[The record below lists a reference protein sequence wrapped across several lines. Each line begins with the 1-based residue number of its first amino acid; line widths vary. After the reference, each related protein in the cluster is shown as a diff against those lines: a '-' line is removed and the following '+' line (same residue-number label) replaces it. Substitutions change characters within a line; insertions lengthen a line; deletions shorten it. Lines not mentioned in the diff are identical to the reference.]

1 MANEV
6 THHYLHILC
15 VILSSVVCLHLQL
28 VSEQQESRPLL
39 SPSIDDFLCETKC
52 HGAARLVTSNTA
64 VLSSTLDLLDLS
76 EPGERRNSK
85 QDKKSPLL
93 SRGDGPKNM
102 PHRKKTTDETELIQV
117 DVEQTVPCPHTPER
131 VSLDSVNIASPLEK
145 WEELNVHTERNSS
158 RKWKLER
165 RGSSKN
171 SSSELLWSI
180 DCKTQ
185 SEPPSKSSLEVN
197 TIAEAE
203 PALAFQGRL
212 SKERFGGGA
221 LLSRNQS
228 LEEEFERAK
237 EL

>member
-1 MANEV
+1 
-6 THHYLHILC
+6 
-15 VILSSVVCLHLQL
+15 
-28 VSEQQESRPLL
+28 
-39 SPSIDDFLCETKC
+39 
-52 HGAARLVTSNTA
+52 
-64 VLSSTLDLLDLS
+64 LSSTLDLLDLS

-85 QDKKSPLL
+85 QDKNSPLL

-203 PALAFQGRL
+203 PALAFQLNRQYISGRHGRL

-237 EL
+237 AAVEVRGGGLSLSEPRQLW